1 MAMLNNQMIYR
12 LKTGAQQRFMNDYI
26 IVIPAI
32 CFCFFSHQKIEIASV
47 KHGIHHE
54 SFEDSPMTPEGTYQ
68 PIWWAGSKPNGTWMA
83 KISQEKTNKRTSRSR
98 RVPDK
103 PTLLMDEQ
111 ILEVS

>member
-1 MAMLNNQMIYR
+1 
-12 LKTGAQQRFMNDYI
+12 
-26 IVIPAI
+26 
-32 CFCFFSHQKIEIASV
+32 
-47 KHGIHHE
+47 
-54 SFEDSPMTPEGTYQ
+54 MTPEGTYQ